1 MESMLKEDQFLALC
15 DACDRVLLHR
25 EAGMECQAI
34 PWLHV
39 IREHPVFIANYRDL
53 FGAATP
59 APLRISGWCKL
70 HGVNLLLLARQCFRA
85 LACGS
90 QGWFSSAH
98 PAGGV
103 DVLFVSHLINAGHA
117 GKVDDFYFFD
127 VPRELRQRGI
137 TSAIALLNHTRDGG
151 ASLAAKW
158 PPEEIPRAVL
168 GKSVGMAEELRL
180 RARMLGES
188 RRLKRLAF
196 AEPDGLY
203 RNVLLRASQE
213 ALSSSAWA
221 TLRMAEQFASVV
233 RAYRPKVIVTSYEGH
248 PWERMAF
255 AAARSVDAQVSC
267 VAYQHAALFRLQHAA
282 RRNLAKPYNPD
293 YILTSGLV
301 AKRQLEQAPLA
312 ADVALAVLG
321 SGRRPAQLPGD
332 RMGPAQGDAAAPSCL
347 VLPEG
352 DVAECNILFEF
363 SIQCALA
370 LPQVKFVWRLHP
382 LLSHEQLAAKNPAL
396 RNLPDNIILSRET
409 MEQDL
414 ARCSTALYRGT
425 TAIIQAVASGLQPV
439 YLAREGEMTIDP
451 LYDCADWRAIVFSV
465 EDFRRLAA
473 GTEPRWSPEAAQR
486 ARRHCENF
494 FTPFD
499 IEPLHDIIVKA
510 RTASATGKGSE
521 SDERAH

>member
-1 MESMLKEDQFLALC
+1 MEAMLKEDQFLALC
-15 DACDRVLLHR
+15 HACDRVLLHQD
-25 EAGMECQAI
+25 AGIECQAI

-59 APLRISGWCKL
+59 ASLRASVWCKR
-70 HGVNLLLLARQCFRA
+70 HCVNRLLLARQCFSA
-85 LACGS
+85 LSCGS
-90 QGWFSSAH
+90 QGWFSSVQ
-98 PAGGV
+98 PAVAV

-117 GKVDDFYFFD
+117 GQLDDFYFFGG
-127 VPRELRQRGI
+127 PRELCQRGI
-137 TSAIALLNHTRDGG
+137 TSAIALLNHTKHWG

-168 GKSVGMAEELRL
+168 GRSVEMAEEFRL

-188 RRLKRLAF
+188 RRLKRLAA
-196 AEPDGLY
+196 AEPAGLY
-203 RNVLLRASQE
+203 KNVLLRASQE

-221 TLRMAEQFASVV
+221 TLRMAEQFASLV
-233 RAYRPKVIVTSYEGH
+233 RVYKPKVIVTSYEGH

-255 AAARSVDAQVSC
+255 AAARSVDAQITC

-293 YILTSGLV
+293 HILTSGVV
-301 AKRQLEQAPLA
+301 AKEQLEQAPLS
-312 ADVALAVLG
+312 ADVGLAVLG
-321 SGRRPAQLPGD
+321 SGRRPAQLPDG
-332 RMGPAQGDAAAPSCL
+332 MEPAQGDATALSCL
-347 VLPEG
+347 VLPDGE
-352 DVAECNILFEF
+352 VTECNILFEF

-370 LPQVKFVWRLHP
+370 MPQVKFVWRLHP

-396 RNLPDNIILSRET
+396 KNLPDNIILSRET

-425 TAIIQAVASGLQPV
+425 TAIIQAIASGLRPI
-439 YLAREGEMTIDP
+439 YLARDGEMTIDP
-451 LYDCADWRAIVFSV
+451 LYDCDDWRAIVLSI
-465 EDFRRLAA
+465 EDFKCLVA
-473 GTEPRWSPEAAQR
+473 GTESRWSPESAQR

-499 IEPLHDIIVKA
+499 IKPLHDIIVKA
-510 RTASATGKGSE
+510 RTALATGKESE
-521 SDERAH
+521 PK